1 VKAVAAPAGRDLE
14 RDWWLRALLV
24 LQSPRPVFAA
34 LRDDSREAVEAR
46 QEPITALVV
55 LAGMALFLLDPSTH
69 TLMDSTEVDTL
80 TALVIVFIAGGF
92 SGLIAF
98 WLGGG
103 ALAAAM
109 RGVGAEGSY
118 RRARH
123 VVAFACAPL
132 ALSLLLLWPVR
143 ISIYGADLFRSGG
156 SDSGTGAT
164 LLAAAELAFAAW
176 SVGLLLV
183 GLRVTYRLPWRRIP
197 LAALLTGVAFVAL
210 LIVTYALFH
219 GAGGG

>member
-1 VKAVAAPAGRDLE
+1 MKAAAAPAGRDLE

-69 TLMDSTEVDTL
+69 TLMDSTEVDAL

-103 ALAAAM
+103 RILHATA
-109 RGVGAEGSY
+109 REG
-118 RRARH
+118 
-123 VVAFACAPL
+123 L
-132 ALSLLLLWPVR
+132 
-143 ISIYGADLFRSGG
+143 
-156 SDSGTGAT
+156 
-164 LLAAAELAFAAW
+164 
-176 SVGLLLV
+176 
-183 GLRVTYRLPWRRIP
+183 
-197 LAALLTGVAFVAL
+197 GVAEEEEPEELRRRRRRVVRLSGLTPGPA
-210 LIVTYALFH
+210 
-219 GAGGG
+219 